1 MILTR
6 AAGAQSA
13 SVVAAPCV
21 RECLLSVMERFLAA
35 LQAGT
40 AGPLLTS
47 DAEVRENARLRRP
60 EDTAWKTVKAVR
72 SVMTFADPLTG
83 NVVSRA
89 GVELDNG
96 RAAYISTRLKVIG
109 NGRISDVEISADTSP
124 AVVAAYVW
132 NLDPVFASVVLPEQ
146 RSDRPALEAV
156 ARRYF
161 HSLSSHVAV
170 TTDFS
175 VRCNRFHSGQQVTN
189 VTDSTVE
196 ARAPRTCA
204 AALEGNPPWG
214 PATEHR
220 LPVIDPERGIV
231 FGMTLLHFLNRSD
244 QAHMYV
250 SEIFK
255 VIDGRIVRIDNIGL
269 MLEDV
274 ATLGFTH

>member
-1 MILTR
+1 
-6 AAGAQSA
+6 
-13 SVVAAPCV
+13 
-21 RECLLSVMERFLAA
+21 
-35 LQAGT
+35 
-40 AGPLLTS
+40 
-47 DAEVRENARLRRP
+47 
-60 EDTAWKTVKAVR
+60 
-72 SVMTFADPLTG
+72 MTFADPLTG

-109 NGRISDVEISADTSP
+109 TERVSDVEISADTSS
-124 AVVAAYVW
+124 AVVPAYVW
-132 NLDPVFASVVLPEQ
+132 NLDPLFTNVVPPGQ
-146 RSDRPALEAV
+146 RSDRAALEAL

-189 VTDSTVE
+189 VTDGAVE
-196 ARAPRTCA
+196 AGAPRTCA
-204 AALEGNPPWG
+204 AALEGSPPWG

-220 LPVIDPERGIV
+220 IPVIDSERGIV
-231 FGMTLLHFLNRSD
+231 FGMTLLHFRNTLD
-244 QAHMYV
+244 QTHMYV

-255 VIDGRIVRIDNIGL
+255 VLDGRIVRIDNIGL